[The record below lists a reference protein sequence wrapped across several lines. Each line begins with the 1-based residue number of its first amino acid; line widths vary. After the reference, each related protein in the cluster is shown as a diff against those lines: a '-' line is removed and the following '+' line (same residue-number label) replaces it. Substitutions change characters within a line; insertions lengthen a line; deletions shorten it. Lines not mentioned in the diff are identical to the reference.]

1 MKTVLQSIVIVNFY
15 FVIFNNLNV
24 VINLLNRTL
33 LIFKISNYTIAKKS
47 ASIWVLPNLLIDKK
61 STKNIF

>member
-15 FVIFNNLNV
+15 IVIFNNLNA
-24 VINLLNRTL
+24 VINLLSKTL

-47 ASIWVLPNLLIDKK
+47 ASI
-61 STKNIF
+61 